1 MGNRAAFPNRGD
13 LPDPRQS
20 RRYEPIVLAVATAV
34 FFGCIVSPPSLMDDV
49 DAVQAQIAR
58 NLSFR
63 PVDRE
68 RLPTLIES
76 GGKFVFFDQ

>member
-1 MGNRAAFPNRGD
+1 
-13 LPDPRQS
+13 
-20 RRYEPIVLAVATAV
+20 
-34 FFGCIVSPPSLMDDV
+34 MDDV